1 MEEWKYTLLNGA
13 IATAGAILVGCLALY
28 GVLKQARK
36 AQEGAAQQALALLQQ
51 VDRSALATRDQARWE
66 LRRGTYAETLSSCHR
81 YLRAARQAGD
91 LLFDQYDEDG
101 EIVGSFN
108 DEDQGRAMG
117 ETLDLLMAQVNVLKL
132 EGPSE
137 VLEPTISRLADT
149 AQRLYTTL
157 YVWSGLVHEGQ
168 QSNYGGEYQE
178 LLHALEGA
186 RDELLEKMYLVLHQ

>member
-1 MEEWKYTLLNGA
+1 MEEWKYTLINGA
-13 IATAGAILVGCLALY
+13 IATTGAVLVGCLALY

-66 LRRGTYAETLSSCHR
+66 LRRGTYAETLTSCHR
-81 YLRAARQAGD
+81 YLRAAREAGD

-101 EIVGSFN
+101 EIIGSFN
-108 DEDQGRAMG
+108 DEAQGRALG
-117 ETLDLLMAQVNVLKL
+117 ETFDLLLAQVNVLKL

-137 VLEPTISRLADT
+137 ALEPTISRLSDT
-149 AQRLYTTL
+149 AQLLYSTL
-157 YVWSGLVHEGQ
+157 YVWSGLVHDGR
-168 QSNYGGEYQE
+168 QSNYGSEYQG
-178 LLHALEGA
+178 LLRALEET